1 MIPNH
6 RSKIATI
13 LIFCMLLVIPATVP
27 AFASGDD
34 VGAAEGTGAPAAA
47 EVAAPAP
54 AAEAAPAAEP
64 APAPEPAAAA
74 PAESS
79 APAATTPSSSE
90 KPAAKRGKLSA
101 TPNATVIDRDAAA
114 PTADPPADEPADE
127 AGPTD
132 ETGATGETGGTGAT
146 GPSGP
151 IAGGG
156 VDEPSGSGDTPTQN
170 SGAPTT
176 GEGTQPSGTTVPGE
190 TPRST
195 GTLTE
200 GGNEGSSNSNNNS
213 TDSGTAGEGAANT
226 DQIVNTLSNGVDNGQ
241 SGAADTRNVA
251 SRTTDQIQRNA
262 ESGVVASLVV
272 TRIISEIPAWVF
284 WALGALAVIALA
296 GLGLFLRE
304 RHRRRSAEMDA
315 MVDELTGISN
325 RKAFDRRLD
334 LEWRRAARYGRS
346 LGLMVMD
353 LDGFKQVNDLKGHAA
368 GDRVL
373 RDVAQALDKRMRDTD
388 LVARIGGD
396 EFAVICPETGI
407 NELMTIRRQ
416 LSEQTTREIGE
427 VVGLSIG
434 VSEYV
439 PSDDDATSILA
450 RADESM
456 YRVKRGEATALPA

>member
-1 MIPNH
+1 
-6 RSKIATI
+6 
-13 LIFCMLLVIPATVP
+13 MLLVIPATVP

-34 VGAAEGTGAPAAA
+34 FGTVEGSGAADTVASPVAP
-47 EVAAPAP
+47 
-54 AAEAAPAAEP
+54 EAAPTPEPEP
-64 APAPEPAAAA
+64 APAPEPAAEPAAEPAVPA
-74 PAESS
+74 PAE
-79 APAATTPSSSE
+79 P
-90 KPAAKRGKLSA
+90 KKVKKLSA
-101 TPNATVIDRDAAA
+101 SPNATVIERDAAA
-114 PTADPPADEPADE
+114 PTADPPVDDPSGATDE
-127 AGPTD
+127 A
-132 ETGATGETGGTGAT
+132 GATGETGGTGPTGSTGST

-156 VDEPSGSGDTPTQN
+156 GVEDPSGSGDTPTN
-170 SGAPTT
+170 NAPTT
-176 GEGTQPSGTTVPGE
+176 GEGTQPSGTTIPGE
-190 TPRST
+190 APSSN
-195 GTLTE
+195 GILTE
-200 GGNEGSSNSNNNS
+200 GGDQGASNNGNS
-213 TDSGTAGEGAANT
+213 GDSETAGTGAADT
-226 DQIVNTLSNGVDNGQ
+226 EQIVNTLSNGVENGK
-241 SGAADTRNVA
+241 SGAADTRSVA

-272 TRIISEIPAWVF
+272 TRIISEIPVWVF

-304 RHRRRSAEMDA
+304 RHRRRSAELDA

-434 VSEYV
+434 VAEYV

>member
-1 MIPNH
+1 
-6 RSKIATI
+6 
-13 LIFCMLLVIPATVP
+13 MLLVIPATVP

-34 VGAAEGTGAPAAA
+34 IGSVDGSGASAA
-47 EVAAPAP
+47 VTTP
-54 AAEAAPAAEP
+54 EP
-64 APAPEPAAAA
+64 APAPEPALAPEPAAA
-74 PAESS
+74 PAAV
-79 APAATTPSSSE
+79 APAESKPSTPSSS
-90 KPAAKRGKLSA
+90 KPAKAKKLSA

-114 PTADPPADEPADE
+114 PTADPVED
-127 AGPTD
+127 PTG
-132 ETGATGETGGTGAT
+132 ETGATGVTGETGGTGSTGST

-156 VDEPSGSGDTPTQN
+156 VDDPAGSGDTPTN
-170 SGAPTT
+170 NGAPTT

-190 TPRST
+190 APSSN
-195 GTLTE
+195 GILTE
-200 GGNEGSSNSNNNS
+200 GGNENTSNNNNS
-213 TDSGTAGEGAANT
+213 SDSGTAGEGAANT
-226 DQIVNTLSNGVDNGQ
+226 EQIVNTLSNGVDNGQ

-251 SRTTDQIQRNA
+251 NRATDQIQRNA

-272 TRIISEIPAWVF
+272 TRIISEIPDWVF

-304 RHRRRSAEMDA
+304 RHRRRSAELDA

-353 LDGFKQVNDLKGHAA
+353 LDGFKQVNDIKGHAA
-368 GDRVL
+368 GDVVL
-373 RDVAQALDKRMRDTD
+373 RDVAQALHKRMRDTD

-416 LSEQTTREIGE
+416 LSEQTTREIGD

-434 VSEYV
+434 VAEYV

>member
-1 MIPNH
+1 VNSL
-6 RSKIATI
+6 RNGD
-13 LIFCMLLVIPATVP
+13 
-27 AFASGDD
+27 ASGI
-34 VGAAEGTGAPAAA
+34 AP
-47 EVAAPAP
+47 
-54 AAEAAPAAEP
+54 
-64 APAPEPAAAA
+64 
-74 PAESS
+74 
-79 APAATTPSSSE
+79 
-90 KPAAKRGKLSA
+90 
-101 TPNATVIDRDAAA
+101 
-114 PTADPPADEPADE
+114 
-127 AGPTD
+127 
-132 ETGATGETGGTGAT
+132 
-146 GPSGP
+146 
-151 IAGGG
+151 
-156 VDEPSGSGDTPTQN
+156 
-170 SGAPTT
+170 
-176 GEGTQPSGTTVPGE
+176 
-190 TPRST
+190 
-195 GTLTE
+195 
-200 GGNEGSSNSNNNS
+200 
-213 TDSGTAGEGAANT
+213 
-226 DQIVNTLSNGVDNGQ
+226 
-241 SGAADTRNVA
+241 AADTRNVA
-251 SRTTDQIQRNA
+251 SRSTDTIQRNA

-272 TRIISEIPAWVF
+272 TRIISEIPEWVF
-284 WALGALAVIALA
+284 WALAGLALMALA
-296 GLGLFLRE
+296 GLALFLRE

-373 RDVAQALDKRMRDTD
+373 HDVAQALDKRMRDTD

-416 LSEQTTREIGE
+416 LSEQTTRELKD

-434 VSEYV
+434 VAEYV

>member
-1 MIPNH
+1 MTPHH
-6 RSKIATI
+6 RSRIATV
-13 LIFCMLLVIPATVP
+13 LIFCVLLVIPATVP
-27 AFASGDD
+27 AFASGEDFGTVEGSGVAD
-34 VGAAEGTGAPAAA
+34 VAATPVETVLAPVPEPEPAVEPEPAPATEPAPVP
-47 EVAAPAP
+47 EPEPAAPAP
-54 AAEAAPAAEP
+54 AEP
-64 APAPEPAAAA
+64 K
-74 PAESS
+74 S
-79 APAATTPSSSE
+79 A
-90 KPAAKRGKLSA
+90 KKLSA
-101 TPNATVIDRDAAA
+101 A
-114 PTADPPADEPADE
+114 PTVDPPVDE
-127 AGPTD
+127 APVEEPPG
-132 ETGATGETGGTGAT
+132 ESGATGETGGTGSTGATGATGSTGAT

-156 VDEPSGSGDTPTQN
+156 IEDPAGSGDTPTN
-170 SGAPTT
+170 NGAPTT
-176 GEGTQPSGTTVPGE
+176 GEGTQPSGTTVPGDA
-190 TPRST
+190 PSSN
-195 GTLTE
+195 GILTE
-200 GGNEGSSNSNNNS
+200 GDNRGASNSSNSG
-213 TDSGTAGEGAANT
+213 DSGTAGEAAANT
-226 DQIVNTLSNGVDNGQ
+226 DQIVDTLSNGVENGE

-251 SRTTDQIQRNA
+251 GRATDQIQRNA

-296 GLGLFLRE
+296 GLGLFIRE
-304 RHRRRSAEMDA
+304 RHRRRSAELDA

-346 LGLMVMD
+346 LGLMIMD
-353 LDGFKQVNDLKGHAA
+353 LDGFKQVNDMKGHAA
-368 GDRVL
+368 GDGVL

-416 LSEQTTREIGE
+416 LSEQTIREIGE

-434 VSEYV
+434 VAEYV

>member
-1 MIPNH
+1 M
-6 RSKIATI
+6 
-13 LIFCMLLVIPATVP
+13 
-27 AFASGDD
+27 
-34 VGAAEGTGAPAAA
+34 E
-47 EVAAPAP
+47 
-54 AAEAAPAAEP
+54 
-64 APAPEPAAAA
+64 
-74 PAESS
+74 
-79 APAATTPSSSE
+79 
-90 KPAAKRGKLSA
+90 
-101 TPNATVIDRDAAA
+101 RDAAA
-114 PTADPPADEPADE
+114 PTADPPVDEPS
-127 AGPTD
+127 GSTG
-132 ETGATGETGGTGAT
+132 ETGATGETGGTGPTGSTGST

-156 VDEPSGSGDTPTQN
+156 GVDDPSGSGDTPTN
-170 SGAPTT
+170 NGAPTT

-190 TPRST
+190 APSSN
-195 GTLTE
+195 GILTE
-200 GGNEGSSNSNNNS
+200 GGNQGASNNSNSG
-213 TDSGTAGEGAANT
+213 DSGTAGEGAANT
-226 DQIVNTLSNGVDNGQ
+226 EQIVNTLSNGVENGE

-251 SRTTDQIQRNA
+251 SRATDQIQRNA
-262 ESGVVASLVV
+262 ESGVVGSLVV
-272 TRIISEIPAWVF
+272 TRIISEIPSWVF

-304 RHRRRSAEMDA
+304 RHRRRSAELDA

-353 LDGFKQVNDLKGHAA
+353 LDGFKQVNDIKGHAA

-434 VSEYV
+434 VAEYV